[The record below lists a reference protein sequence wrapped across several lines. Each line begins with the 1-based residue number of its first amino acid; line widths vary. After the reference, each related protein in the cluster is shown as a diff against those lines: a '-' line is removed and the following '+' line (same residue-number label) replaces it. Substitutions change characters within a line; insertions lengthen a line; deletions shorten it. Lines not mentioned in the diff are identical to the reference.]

1 MVGWECVLR
10 VVLQQAFIMVVD
22 NLSSIAHAAVAD
34 LNGVVVEYFP
44 QFVACW
50 ELSKHIWNLRDNDI
64 EHSLSWRII
73 TKAQPYSSTNKRC
86 NLCLKEKLLII
97 RHPHLSSLNKR
108 NELVSSCRHRNK
120 ALLRNN

>member
-44 QFVACW
+44 QFVAC
-50 ELSKHIWNLRDNDI
+50 
-64 EHSLSWRII
+64 
-73 TKAQPYSSTNKRC
+73 
-86 NLCLKEKLLII
+86 
-97 RHPHLSSLNKR
+97 
-108 NELVSSCRHRNK
+108 
-120 ALLRNN
+120 

>member
-50 ELSKHIWNLRDNDI
+50 EMLFYQGKEDVSNIVGDIFAIWGIIPKDVV
-64 EHSLSWRII
+64 SLSVLF
-73 TKAQPYSSTNKRC
+73 
-86 NLCLKEKLLII
+86 LCWFSWFIE
-97 RHPHLSSLNKR
+97 
-108 NELVSSCRHRNK
+108 
-120 ALLRNN
+120 